1 MGADAHA
8 EHRAAELTRRELSAA
23 RFRKLALASAVSLY
37 VIVTSGAT
45 VRLTG
50 SGLGCEGWP
59 GCSPGAV
66 FPEKD
71 YHSFVEFGNRLVSIF
86 PILLSLA
93 TAAASMFVR
102 GLPRWLKL
110 TAWGAALGT
119 LAQAPLGLI
128 TVRLDLDPVAVMSHF
143 LLAVAVL
150 AAAVVVVLEARRLEV
165 GPAEP
170 VVPPWARWAGI
181 GFAVLALALIVS
193 GTLVTAAGPHA
204 GDPDVVDRLWHLDD
218 AIWVHVRVT
227 AVFGIALIGVLW
239 YLRRTPLIRVGLIL
253 LAVVLA
259 QMVVGEIQWRN
270 SLPWWL
276 VLVHVTLAT
285 AIWAATVW
293 LVTLLWRP
301 SASTARA

>member
-8 EHRAAELTRRELSAA
+8 EHRASELTRRELTAA

-93 TAAASMFVR
+93 TATAAMFVR
-102 GLPRWLKL
+102 GLPRWVQLA
-110 TAWGAALGT
+110 AWAAAVGT

-143 LLAVAVL
+143 LLAIAVL

-165 GPAEP
+165 GPADP
-170 VVPPWARWAGI
+170 VVPSWARWTGI
-181 GFAVLALALIVS
+181 GFATLALALIVS

-218 AIWVHVRVT
+218 AIWFHVRVT
-227 AVFGIALIGVLW
+227 AVFGITLLGVLW

-259 QMVVGEIQWRN
+259 QMVVGELQWRN

>member
-181 GFAVLALALIVS
+181 GFAALALALIVS

>member
-8 EHRAAELTRRELSAA
+8 EHRAAELTRRELTAA

-71 YHSFVEFGNRLVSIF
+71 YHSFVEFGNRLVSVF

-93 TAAASMFVR
+93 TATASLFVR
-102 GLPRWLKL
+102 GLPRWAKV

-119 LAQAPLGLI
+119 FAQAPLGLI

-143 LLAVAVL
+143 LLAIAVL

-165 GPAEP
+165 GAAHPL
-170 VVPPWARWAGI
+170 VPLWARWAGI
-181 GFAVLALALIVS
+181 GFAALALGVIVS

-218 AIWVHVRVT
+218 AIWFHVRVT
-227 AVFGIALIGVLW
+227 AVLGVALLGVLW

-253 LAVVLA
+253 LGVVLA
-259 QMVVGEIQWRN
+259 QMIVGELQWRN

>member
-8 EHRAAELTRRELSAA
+8 EHRATELTRRELTAA

-102 GLPRWLKL
+102 GLPRWVKL

-128 TVRLDLDPVAVMSHF
+128 TVRLDLDPIAVMSHF
-143 LLAVAVL
+143 LLAIAVL
-150 AAAVVVVLEARRLEV
+150 AAAVVVVLEARRVEV
-165 GPAEP
+165 GPADP
-170 VVPPWARWAGI
+170 LVPLWARWAGI
-181 GFAVLALALIVS
+181 GFAALALALIVS

-218 AIWVHVRVT
+218 AIWFHVRVT
-227 AVFGIALIGVLW
+227 AVFGIALLGVLW

-259 QMVVGEIQWRN
+259 QMIVGEIQWRN

-301 SASTARA
+301 STSTARA